1 MELFA
6 LPKVFEISPDASKLL
21 LELSD
26 KTKQLSMAIQSDAS
40 TMEEIVNVDLT
51 EDLRKRMKASEQ
63 LYSQLLNEIGYLQ
76 NKIKKL
82 DGRFKKL
89 FSSW

>member
-6 LPKVFEISPDASKLL
+6 LPREFEISPDVSKLL

-40 TMEEIVNVDLT
+40 MMEEIVNVDLT
-51 EDLRKRMKASEQ
+51 EDLRKRMKASEE
-63 LYSQLLNEIGYLQ
+63 LYSQLLNEIGNLQ

-89 FSSW
+89 FSS